1 MNISVITD
9 KTPNLE
15 KITGG
20 GYAVTEVKVHI
31 ADNMPDIKKQEVVI
45 HEILEVA
52 LKFCVCHDKIDE
64 LTTLIMDGLKQL

>member
-45 HEILEVA
+45 HEILEVF
-52 LKFCVCHDKIDE
+52 LPGVCHEKIDE
-64 LTTLIMDGLKQL
+64 LTCYLIDGLKQL